1 MQNKVAESKNDGE
14 VDSDEEGE
22 KKKKPTKGKKKF
34 VDMNETELR
43 KELATKDLKD
53 DKDVVALTQDE
64 WSLKSSEVKED
75 YTEMKAPPLAMFS

>member
-1 MQNKVAESKNDGE
+1 
-14 VDSDEEGE
+14 
-22 KKKKPTKGKKKF
+22 
-34 VDMNETELR
+34 MNEKELR